1 MAYSAEEPR
10 QITIERVI
18 ELAFRGDRALYE
30 EFLTRL
36 RAVTPEDGS
45 VILRGSAVTG
55 YRWADNAP
63 FDADGPGSS
72 DLDVTFVGGGML
84 NHWDEFYIPALHTV
98 PLSDEHPKACPELTP
113 LRSELCR
120 LAGRPVN
127 LQATT
132 SVVQFARDVTMDQ
145 PWVELIE
152 NREKA
157 RAEAASAAA
166 DAVGTQRTR

>member
-1 MAYSAEEPR
+1 MAWSAEEPTR
-10 QITIERVI
+10 TTVERVI
-18 ELAFRGDRALYE
+18 ELAFNGDRARYD
-30 EFLTRL
+30 EFISRL
-36 RAVTPEDGS
+36 EAVTPEDGS

-72 DLDVTFVGGGML
+72 DLDVTFVGGGMI
-84 NHWDEFYIPALHTV
+84 NRWDEFYIPALHTV
-98 PLSDEHPKACPELTP
+98 PLSDEHPEACREFKELRT
-113 LRSELCR
+113 ELCR

-127 LQATT
+127 IQATT
-132 SVVQFARDVTMDQ
+132 SIVQFARDVTMDQ

-157 RAEAASAAA
+157 REEAAEKTAAK
-166 DAVGTQRTR
+166 

>member
-1 MAYSAEEPR
+1 MAYSAEEPKET
-10 QITIERVI
+10 TIARVI
-18 ELAFRGDRALYE
+18 ELAFSGDRLR
-30 EFLTRL
+30 FDDFIGRL
-36 RAVTPEDGS
+36 RAVTPDDGS

-98 PLSDEHPKACPELTP
+98 PLSDEHPQACPEFTS

-145 PWVELIE
+145 PWIELIA
-152 NREKA
+152 NCEKA
-157 RAEAASAAA
+157 REEAAAAGGA
-166 DAVGTQRTR
+166 AEPQRTR

>member
-10 QITIERVI
+10 ETTIARVI
-18 ELAFRGDRALYE
+18 ELAFSGDRSRFE
-30 EFLTRL
+30 QFLERL
-36 RAVTPEDGS
+36 QSVTPEDGS

-98 PLSDEHPKACPELTP
+98 PLSDEHPAACPELTP

-157 RAEAASAAA
+157 RDEAAASAGAA
-166 DAVGTQRTR
+166 GSQQTG